1 MILITSEPK
10 HRRHRHHRI
19 TDISQDQK
27 KFRVHIQARDT
38 GRHKKA
44 RRQMNKQKNARETE
58 ASKQIGRETLRD
70 VRYFFSLLSY
80 FGDSFLLFFFLLFF
94 LFLLSSSFHLDLQL
108 CRSVM
113 RIVIGS
119 RSPINEL
126 EPEWRRRFCKYA
138 VRESPQKQSSSRSS
152 HGVCIVL
159 FAGSYPPHYSQSISS
174 SWRYVRSK
182 YRVIIK
188 KERRVSS
195 CRGRI
200 DYGWRRGRVVPSSV
214 ILFFFFTCTWSLLG
228 FFSFL
233 IVTTGTPQTPGFLLT
248 WNYPPWFCSPSTMD
262 IKWISYGVFSHHKH
276 FHYFLTKE
284 KENQTHYVH
293 HRQGLANS
301 RVTSR

>member
-126 EPEWRRRFCKYA
+126 EPE
-138 VRESPQKQSSSRSS
+138 
-152 HGVCIVL
+152 
-159 FAGSYPPHYSQSISS
+159 
-174 SWRYVRSK
+174 
-182 YRVIIK
+182 
-188 KERRVSS
+188 
-195 CRGRI
+195 
-200 DYGWRRGRVVPSSV
+200 
-214 ILFFFFTCTWSLLG
+214 
-228 FFSFL
+228 
-233 IVTTGTPQTPGFLLT
+233 
-248 WNYPPWFCSPSTMD
+248 
-262 IKWISYGVFSHHKH
+262 
-276 FHYFLTKE
+276 
-284 KENQTHYVH
+284 
-293 HRQGLANS
+293 
-301 RVTSR
+301 